1 MESCT
6 SSLKSFCVTLKPP
19 VGPVLNSVGVFSS
32 THRWRRKRSF
42 FQVSANSYQKF
53 IRFALNETKRQTHL
67 VPSPLQEKFNSMNSL
82 DGKAELQMLS
92 FQAPKI
98 RLLRSLSVETEVMQV
113 LDFAVFPEPEF
124 DVPIFCANCFSTTST
139 SIVVLDL
146 NPLHD
151 VISRRDYKERYFKS
165 LMPLGLK
172 YAELLPWG
180 GKLTGESLKFFSP
193 IVIWTRFS
201 PSQDKYD
208 ILYSAFMD
216 YYKAW
221 FELIEQAVR
230 ETDASQIMCNCEAQ
244 HRYLTWRAEK
254 DPGHRL
260 LTKLIGETSA
270 KDLLKNFL
278 FNGINDLGS
287 QTFLDYFPEYRREDG
302 TINDKRS
309 IIGKSFEDRP
319 WDTRGEF
326 IGKLSN

>member
-1 MESCT
+1 MPS
-6 SSLKSFCVTLKPP
+6 K
-19 VGPVLNSVGVFSS
+19 GPVL
-32 THRWRRKRSF
+32 RR
-42 FQVSANSYQKF
+42 
-53 IRFALNETKRQTHL
+53 
-67 VPSPLQEKFNSMNSL
+67 
-82 DGKAELQMLS
+82 
-92 FQAPKI
+92 
-98 RLLRSLSVETEVMQV
+98 
-113 LDFAVFPEPEF
+113 
-124 DVPIFCANCFSTTST
+124 
-139 SIVVLDL
+139 DL

-172 YAELLPWG
+172 YAE
-180 GKLTGESLKFFSP
+180 
-193 IVIWTRFS
+193 
-201 PSQDKYD
+201 
-208 ILYSAFMD
+208 
-216 YYKAW
+216 
-221 FELIEQAVR
+221 
-230 ETDASQIMCNCEAQ
+230 
-244 HRYLTWRAEK
+244 